1 MGFANDLIDFLYKSP
16 TAFNAVEESKK
27 ILDENDFKELN
38 PREVW
43 NLKVGGKYY
52 VTKNLSSIVAF
63 TINSNNIQ
71 EGFRIIGS
79 HSDSPSFK
87 IKPNPEMISENTY

>member
-43 NLKVGGKYY
+43 
-52 VTKNLSSIVAF
+52 I
-63 TINSNNIQ
+63 
-71 EGFRIIGS
+71 
-79 HSDSPSFK
+79 
-87 IKPNPEMISENTY
+87 